1 MGYAVPAAVAAKLQD
16 PDRMAL
22 AFVGDGGF
30 GMTGNEIATAKMYGV
45 NPIVLIFNNGMLGT
59 IRMHQEKYYPGRTI
73 GTDLAN
79 PDFTAMSQA
88 LGAFAVRVNKT
99 EEFAPA
105 FEAAQAANQPAVIE
119 LMTNPDQSTTRMT
132 LSGIRNASLKAAA
145 SS

>member
-1 MGYAVPAAVAAKLQD
+1 
-16 PDRMAL
+16 
-22 AFVGDGGF
+22 
-30 GMTGNEIATAKMYGV
+30 
-45 NPIVLIFNNGMLGT
+45 
-59 IRMHQEKYYPGRTI
+59 
-73 GTDLAN
+73 
-79 PDFTAMSQA
+79 